1 MKKIAYINKR
11 IKRYNKKIY
20 VPGDKS
26 LSIRWILLASQAVG
40 TSIAHNLL
48 KSEDVISAL
57 NAIKKLGIN
66 YKINKKVCE
75 IYGKGLNGFNFKNN
89 TIINAGN
96 SGTLARLI
104 FGLLIKSKNQI
115 ILTGD
120 KSLSQRDFSRVIK
133 PMRMFGQNIKSKNQK
148 LPIKIKGTDYPRPI
162 NYYENKGSAQV
173 KSCILL
179 AAMKTPGTTTI
190 KSIPSRDHTEKLF
203 KYLKLPIKISK
214 NKKFDFLAFK
224 GTKNYKGFNY
234 SIPGD
239 ISSSSFFIVLT
250 LLNKNSKILIKN
262 VNVNKSRTGI
272 IDILKIMKA
281 KIILKNKKN
290 YNGEQIA
297 DIFVKSSNKLK
308 SINCPVKMNS
318 RSIDEFLLIF
328 LVCAKANGVSKF
340 NDIGEL
346 RNKETDRLKFANK
359 FLNKIGIKTEVTNN
373 SFKIYGNP
381 KLKLSETYKIEKFD
395 KDHRACMLSFIAAL
409 SLGGKWI
416 IHDIDSINT
425 SFPNFISLL
434 KNLGAKINWIKKI

>member
-1 MKKIAYINKR
+1 MKKIAYINEK
-11 IKRYNKKIY
+11 IKSFNSKIY

-26 LSIRWILLASQAVG
+26 LSIRWILMASQAVG
-40 TSIAHNLL
+40 TSIAYNMLQ
-48 KSEDVISAL
+48 SEDALSAL

-66 YKINKKVCE
+66 YKINNENCK
-75 IYGKGLNGFNFKNN
+75 IYGKGLNGFSFKNN

-104 FGLLIKSKNQI
+104 FGLLINSKNQI
-115 ILTGD
+115 ILKGD
-120 KSLSQRDFSRVIK
+120 QSLSKRDFSRVIK
-133 PMRMFGQNIKSKNQK
+133 PMRMFGQNIQSKNQK
-148 LPIKIKGTDYPRPI
+148 LPIKIKGTYYPKPI
-162 NYYENKGSAQV
+162 NFKEKKGSAQV

-179 AAMKTPGTTTI
+179 AAMKTPGETI
-190 KSIPSRDHTEKLF
+190 VKSVPSRDHTEKLF
-203 KYLKLPIKISK
+203 KYLKLPIKVSRK
-214 NKKFDFLAFK
+214 NKLDLIKYK
-224 GTKNYKGFNY
+224 GIKNFKGFNY
-234 SIPGD
+234 IIPGD

-250 LLNKNSKILIKN
+250 LLTKNSKILIKN

-281 KIILKNKKN
+281 KITLKNKKN
-290 YNGEQIA
+290 YNGEYIA

-308 SINCPVKMNS
+308 SINCPLKMNS

-328 LVCAKANGVSKF
+328 LVCATANGVSKF
-340 NDIGEL
+340 NNIGEL

-359 FLNKIGIKTEVTNN
+359 FLKKLGIKTKVTKN

-381 KLKLSETYKIEKFD
+381 NLKLDKTYKIEKFD

-409 SLGGKWI
+409 ALGGKWI
-416 IHDIDSINT
+416 IYDIDSINT

-434 KNLGAKINWIKKI
+434 KNLGAKIS